1 MEKKI
6 YWKVLGQGLL
16 TDEFHLLGFTSC
28 KKSYLRESIK
38 DGWEKEQLK
47 FIELKRK

>member
-1 MEKKI
+1 MI

-16 TDEFHLLGFTSC
+16 TDEFYCLGYTSC
-28 KKSYLRESIK
+28 KKTYLRESIK
-38 DGWEKEQLK
+38 DGWKKETLK